1 MPGRDRVAALKLLER
16 LRRHEVEVTGA
27 KLAALRSEQAALE
40 TQRTALAATAAQE
53 ASDTTVETRPYL
65 PGYLTSVDSQQRQW
79 AEEQDRL
86 DQVAA
91 EHEAS
96 LLKSFEASK
105 TIEIVLGR
113 AKQEIKQDADRA
125 EAAALDEAGRTMF
138 LAARKAAKKGR

>member
-1 MPGRDRVAALKLLER
+1 MPGKDRVAALKLLER

-27 KLAALRSEQAALE
+27 RLAALRSEQATLE
-40 TQRTALAATAAQE
+40 AQSASLAATAAQE
-53 ASDTTVETRPYL
+53 ATSTTTDTRPYL

-86 DQVAA
+86 DQMAA
-91 EHEAS
+91 EQEVA
-96 LLKSFEASK
+96 LMKSFEASK

-113 AKQEIKQDADRA
+113 ALREIKQDEDRA

-138 LAARKAAKKGR
+138 LAARKAAGGDS